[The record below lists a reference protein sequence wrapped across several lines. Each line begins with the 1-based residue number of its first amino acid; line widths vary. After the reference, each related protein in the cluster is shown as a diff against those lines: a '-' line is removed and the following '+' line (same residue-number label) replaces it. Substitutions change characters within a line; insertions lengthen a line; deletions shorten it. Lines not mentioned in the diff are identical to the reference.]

1 MTKYVYQI
9 KKNELGKRLD
19 IFLKEKMANLSRNKI
34 ITLIKQGKVKANKKI
49 ILTPSVKLDF
59 LGQIEVFYNYHSKIN
74 SNEEIELDIVFED
87 TVLIVV
93 NKPAGIL
100 THSSEGNI
108 SRNLVDILLKKNVK
122 LQEGKEKKRAGVVHR
137 LDKDTSGLIVFA
149 KTKLANEF
157 LAKQFFLRKV
167 NKIYEAIV
175 WGKPSPLSGKIDL
188 PIAKHGLKKKAT
200 LKADAKKALTDYK
213 TLKTNGFFS
222 LVECKIYTGRTHQ
235 IRVHMLAL
243 KCPLVGDNLYSRGR
257 NLSHHIPFNKAN
269 VVRQFKRQALHAVQ
283 LGFKHPLTKKD
294 MIFKA
299 KKTQDII
306 DLENTLFND
315 E

>member
-1 MTKYVYQI
+1 MTDYVYQI

-19 IFLKEKMANLSRNKI
+19 IFLKQKMTNLSRNKI
-34 ITLIKQGKVKANKKI
+34 IMLIKQGKVKANNKI
-49 ILTPSVKLDF
+49 LLTPSVKLDF
-59 LGQIEVFYNYHSKIN
+59 LGKIEVYYNYQNKIN

-87 TVLIVV
+87 AALIVV
-93 NKPAGIL
+93 NKPAGVL
-100 THSSEGNI
+100 THSSEGNT
-108 SRNLVDILLKKNVK
+108 SRNLVDILLQKGIN
-122 LQEGKEKKRAGVVHR
+122 LYEGKEKKRAGVVHR

-149 KTKLANEF
+149 KTNFASKL
-157 LAKQFFLRKV
+157 LAKQFFLRRV

-175 WGKPSPLSGKIDL
+175 WGEPSPLSGKIDL
-188 PIAKHGLKKKAT
+188 PIAKHGFKKKAT
-200 LKADAKKALTDYK
+200 LKADAKKALTEYK
-213 TLKTNGFFS
+213 TLKTDGFFS

-257 NLSHHIPFNKAN
+257 NLSHNIPFNKAN
-269 VVRQFKRQALHAVQ
+269 FVRKFKRQALHAVQ